1 MHAHVAIA
9 DRENPAQNLYVGTSA
24 HEILHLV
31 SIPAT
36 PNLGSTEPT
45 KPLYILASRL
55 QAPTA
60 TGIFT
65 APYIKQILVLP
76 TTSRA
81 LVLSSTG
88 HLSFYTLPEFSP
100 ASTKL
105 KDVNYIGGL
114 DLNEED
120 SEETG
125 RKLVMVLAK
134 TKIRNIKVGEDARL
148 VRVVTIE
155 SRSRGTRCLTVP
167 RIYHLRAH

>member
-1 MHAHVAIA
+1 VFTSS
-9 DRENPAQNLYVGTSA
+9 AQNLYVGTSA

-31 SIPAT
+31 SVPAT
-36 PNLGSTEPT
+36 PNPGSTGPT

-60 TGIFT
+60 AGNFN

-88 HLSFYTLPEFSP
+88 LLSFYTLPEFSP
-100 ASTKL
+100 AFAGTKL
-105 KDVNYIGGL
+105 KDVTYIGGL
-114 DLNEED
+114 DMNEEEGEPFD
-120 SEETG
+120 ATPEDP

-134 TKIRNIKVGEDARL
+134 SRIRKIKVGEDARL
-148 VRVVTIE
+148 VRVVICFH
-155 SRSRGTRCLTVP
+155 SGCS
-167 RIYHLRAH
+167 